1 MINERFEKIYKKS
14 IKLYSLYFKHD
25 FKHENC
31 ITNWYIN
38 KKENKV
44 SIKEINDSILSS
56 EIINV
61 KNYKFEIYKFQI
73 KHLTPIELDENY
85 NMLPQEELFLYE
97 CGLSMSYFNEE
108 GEFFEISGIFELCDK
123 DIKVVNERYEYLKKL
138 VESKDI
144 DMILSEIELYID
156 NKINDIENMLN

>member
-1 MINERFEKIYKKS
+1 M
-14 IKLYSLYFKHD
+14 
-25 FKHENC
+25 
-31 ITNWYIN
+31 NWYIN
-38 KKENKV
+38 KKDNKV

-56 EIINV
+56 EIVNV
-61 KNYKFEIYKFQI
+61 ENYSFEIYKFQI

-85 NMLPQEELFLYE
+85 NILPQKEIFLYE
-97 CGLSMSYFNEE
+97 SGLSMSYINEE

-123 DIKVVNERYEYLKKL
+123 GINVVNERYAYLKKL

>member
-1 MINERFEKIYKKS
+1 MKNERFEKIYKKS
-14 IKLYSLYFKHD
+14 IKLYGLYFKHD
-25 FKHENC
+25 FKHENY

-56 EIINV
+56 EIVNV
-61 KNYKFEIYKFQI
+61 ENYSLEIYKFQI

-85 NMLPQEELFLYE
+85 NILPPKEIFLYE
-97 CGLSMSYFNEE
+97 CGLSMSYLNEE

-123 DIKVVNERYEYLKKL
+123 DINVVNERYAYLKKL

>member
-1 MINERFEKIYKKS
+1 MKNERFEKIYKKS

-25 FKHENC
+25 FKYENY
-31 ITNWYIN
+31 ITNWDMN

-56 EIINV
+56 DTINIE
-61 KNYKFEIYKFQI
+61 NYNFEIYKFQI

-85 NMLPQEELFLYE
+85 NVLPQKEIFLYE
-97 CGLSMSYFNEE
+97 CGLSMSYINEE

-123 DIKVVNERYEYLKKL
+123 DIKVVNERYAYWKKL
-138 VESKDI
+138 FESKDI
-144 DMILSEIELYID
+144 DMILSVIELYID

>member
-1 MINERFEKIYKKS
+1 MINERFLKIYKKS

-25 FKHENC
+25 FKDENY

-44 SIKEINDSILSS
+44 SIEEINDSILSS
-56 EIINV
+56 DIINV
-61 KNYKFEIYKFQI
+61 KNYNFEIYKFQI

-85 NMLPQEELFLYE
+85 NILPPKEIFLYE
-97 CGLSMSYFNEE
+97 CGLSMSYLNEE

-123 DIKVVNERYEYLKKL
+123 DINVVNERYAYLKKL
-138 VESKDI
+138 VISKDM
-144 DMILSEIELYID
+144 DMILSVIELYID